1 MSGIACGR
9 GNRAD
14 LRLVSRAAAAALL
27 AGAAIPVQ
35 ASGSVAASSSDASTT
50 QPAQSQQ
57 ADPSQKEIVVTGQA
71 LFPNIQPE
79 RNLDETGIESY
90 GLSTVDELVGEI
102 QSELGDTDD
111 DQPLVIVNGQP
122 INDLSEIGDLPVEA
136 LRNLQVLPRGTA
148 VRFGGTSSQRVISLT
163 LHRTVRSATLTG
175 ARKIATD
182 GDWSGT
188 RAEAILTDIHGSTR
202 ANLSFRAND
211 QATLL
216 DSQRGIIELQPF
228 QPYAIGG
235 NIVGYGSG
243 EIDPSLSALAGRM
256 VTVAPLPSVTNPT
269 LADFIPAA
277 NSPAV
282 TDIARFR
289 SLRPQSDNYD
299 LAGNFSTKLNSW
311 LTGNATLDLSQY
323 LSRAIRGLPSALFV
337 LPATSPFSPFSRD
350 VEIAAYGKNP
360 LHFRSRSDSAN
371 ANITLNATLGR
382 WRGNFNA
389 RHQESKIRFTSEQP
403 MPSVSNQ
410 LSSDFNPFGGN
421 FSSLIP
427 IARERI
433 SSHSVTNLL
442 QLQMTGPSIRLPAGS
457 VETTIEGRL
466 QWNHLVASSTI
477 GAFGNRD
484 VHRSEH
490 AIRGS
495 VDVPLT
501 SRSAGVL
508 PQLGDL
514 DATGEYQLDHFSD
527 AGDLVHYALGLSWQP
542 LTALRIHGGIEHNE
556 MPASVELL
564 GSPTLQSPNA
574 FAFDPLT
581 GNTVQ
586 VTEITGGNPALRPET
601 DQIRRLSAQLTLI
614 KRLNL
619 QLSGEYTDTG
629 RRDFVSSLPD
639 ESAAIMLAFPDRFVR
654 DSSGN
659 LTTIDL
665 RPVNFDSEE
674 EKRLRWGLSMNTR
687 IGGAAPGA
695 KRGPGRVAPT
705 TYLQLTANHSVVFSD
720 RIVIRSGLDP
730 VDLLGGGAI
739 GVGGGRVRHQL
750 DGTAAI
756 TSGGIGARIGVTWRS
771 RSSLLAR
778 SNGATDT
785 LTFSPLMTINLR
797 AFADARRIV
806 PGIKWTKGLRFSID
820 ALNLTDSRQSVRDS
834 FGITPLQYQPGYR
847 DPIGRT
853 IELEIRK
860 VF

>member
-1 MSGIACGR
+1 
-9 GNRAD
+9 
-14 LRLVSRAAAAALL
+14 VSRTAAALL

-35 ASGSVAASSSDASTT
+35 ASSTAAANSSNSSAA
-50 QPAQSQQ
+50 QPAQSQP
-57 ADPSQKEIVVTGQA
+57 ADPSQREIVVTGQA

-90 GLSTVDELVGEI
+90 GLSTIDELVGEI
-102 QSELGDTDD
+102 QNELGDTND

-182 GDWSGT
+182 GDWNGT

-202 ANLSFRAND
+202 ANLSFRVND
-211 QATLL
+211 QAGLL

-228 QPYAIGG
+228 RPYAIGG
-235 NIVGYGSG
+235 NVVGFSSSSG
-243 EIDPSLSALAGRM
+243 EIDPNLSALAGEI
-256 VTVAPLPSVTNPT
+256 VTVAPLPPVTNPS
-269 LADFIPAA
+269 LADFVAGA

-282 TDIARFR
+282 TDIARYR

-299 LAGNFSTKLNSW
+299 LAGNFSTKLTSW
-311 LTGNATLDLSQY
+311 LTGNATVDLTQY
-323 LSRAIRGLPSALFV
+323 LSRALRGLPSALFV
-337 LPATSPFSPFSRD
+337 LPSTNAFSPFSRD
-350 VEIAAYGKNP
+350 VEIAVYGSDP
-360 LHFRSRSDSAN
+360 LHFRSRTESAN
-371 ANITLNATLGR
+371 ANITLNATVGQ

-389 RHQESKIRFTSEQP
+389 RHQESKTGFTSEQP
-403 MPSVSNQ
+403 MPLVSNQ
-410 LSSDFNPFGGN
+410 LSSDFDPFGGD

-427 IARERI
+427 VGRERI

-442 QLQMTGPSIRLPAGS
+442 QLQMTGPFVTLPAGS

-466 QWNHLVASSTI
+466 QWNHLIASSTI
-477 GAFGNRD
+477 GDFGNRD
-484 VHRSEH
+484 VHRSEQ

-501 SRSAGVL
+501 SRQGRVL
-508 PQLGDL
+508 PQIGDL

-527 AGDLVHYALGLSWQP
+527 AGNLVHYALGLSWQP
-542 LTALRIHGGIEHNE
+542 LTALRIHGGVEHNE

-586 VTEITGGNPALRPET
+586 VTEITGGNPSLKPET
-601 DQIRRLSAQLTLI
+601 DQIRRLSAQLTLV
-614 KRLNL
+614 KKLNL
-619 QLSGEYTDTG
+619 QLSGEYIDTD
-629 RRDFVSSLPD
+629 RRNFVSSLPG

-654 DSSGN
+654 DSNGN

-687 IGGAAPGA
+687 IGGPAPGA
-695 KRGPGRVAPT
+695 KRSPGHVTPT
-705 TYLQLTANHSVVFSD
+705 TYFQLTANHSVVFSD
-720 RIVIRSGLDP
+720 RIEIRSGLDP

-756 TSGGIGARIGVTWRS
+756 TSGGLGARIGVTWRS

-778 SNGATDT
+778 SNGTTDT

-797 AFADARRIV
+797 VFADARRII
-806 PGIKWTKGLRFSID
+806 PDAKWAKGLRLSID
-820 ALNLTDSRQSVRDS
+820 ALNLTNSRQSVRDS
-834 FGITPLQYQPGYR
+834 FGITPLQYQPAYR